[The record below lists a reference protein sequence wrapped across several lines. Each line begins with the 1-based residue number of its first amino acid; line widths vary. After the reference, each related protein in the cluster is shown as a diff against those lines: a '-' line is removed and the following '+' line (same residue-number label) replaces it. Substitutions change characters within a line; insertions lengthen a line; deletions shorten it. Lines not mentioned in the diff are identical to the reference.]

1 MYYTPPLVFGTGE
14 YDDSL
19 PRKNTLTYI
28 DGPLNYDE
36 ELSPTLHNVTILHWL
51 QIIHPKMRDLVTQR
65 FSKEL
70 RNATYA
76 SIWPEI
82 SLSIDSFLKDL
93 SDESASASVC
103 RYDSSSDYPPQ
114 KYAESNRPWRGRGST
129 PRFRGT
135 LPHRSQGNRRCDY
148 CRLTGR
154 RAYETHNI
162 EDCLFLKKERP
173 TASRAVE
180 VEEEYDD
187 HYAEFLEVYDESPG
201 EDNSRKVIINKITT
215 EDSPV
220 LPLFRGKKTFP
231 VTLDTGGTTTIVDGG
246 TAEELECNLFP
257 TQQRAF
263 QADGVT
269 ELTVLGTT
277 HSLTHKED
285 KDIFHRCISM

>member
-1 MYYTPPLVFGTGE
+1 
-14 YDDSL
+14 
-19 PRKNTLTYI
+19 
-28 DGPLNYDE
+28 
-36 ELSPTLHNVTILHWL
+36 
-51 QIIHPKMRDLVTQR
+51 MRDLVTQR

-82 SLSIDSFLKDL
+82 SRSIDSFLKDL

-103 RYDSSSDYPPQ
+103 RYDSSSDYPPR

-162 EDCLFLKKERP
+162 EDCLFLKKEKP
-173 TASRAVE
+173 TSSRAVE

-187 HYAEFLEVYDESPG
+187 H
-201 EDNSRKVIINKITT
+201 
-215 EDSPV
+215 
-220 LPLFRGKKTFP
+220 
-231 VTLDTGGTTTIVDGG
+231 
-246 TAEELECNLFP
+246 
-257 TQQRAF
+257 
-263 QADGVT
+263 
-269 ELTVLGTT
+269 
-277 HSLTHKED
+277 
-285 KDIFHRCISM
+285 